1 MTIKINKGEIAHTIE
16 QKHMQNLLEQKL
28 KTTKAVT
35 FNACLTNGS
44 SNPLCLHTVAVTK
57 PSAKYNPINRTCIN
71 ESIYTSFFLLEF

>member
-44 SNPLCLHTVAVTK
+44 SIPRVFVL
-57 PSAKYNPINRTCIN
+57 
-71 ESIYTSFFLLEF
+71 